1 MFNEQLKN
9 EIETVK
15 KEAPEAQRVA
25 KSKSYKASNFTQFK
39 WLMWRNAVS
48 SSRDPRE
55 TRINLVQTIAF
66 AVLFGLIY
74 FRLVCDQTGVQNI
87 NGVLFLLVTNTTFSN
102 LFPVLTSFP
111 FLIPIFL
118 REHKNGMYNV
128 FNFYMSK
135 TIVDVGSLLTY
146 KLL

>member
-9 EIETVK
+9 DIENEKHQASETHSILKV
-15 KEAPEAQRVA
+15 
-25 KSKSYKASNFTQFK
+25 KSYKASNLTQFS
-39 WLMWRNAVS
+39 WLMWRNAIS

-135 TIVDVGSLLTY
+135 TLVDVSS
-146 KLL
+146 